1 MAGYFE
7 LVDAPDGGYRIRML
21 DGAGSLMAV
30 SVTFPTKRAAVA
42 GIAQAREIAG
52 TGLIRDR
59 SAGGQAA
66 AASGPA
72 LPGAQTDRRGH
83 RPRNLP
89 VRRVAGGRKAGAGTS
104 LTSSR
109 SNAGGQAAACSSWFS
124 RLAGGLEVEGWPG
137 WALSFAATRR
147 RSSGV

>member
-7 LVDAPDGGYRIRML
+7 VVDAPDGGYRIRML

-59 SAGGQAA
+59 SAGRQAA
-66 AASGPA
+66 QAAPISRVP
-72 LPGAQTDRRGH
+72 RRT
-83 RPRNLP
+83 
-89 VRRVAGGRKAGAGTS
+89 AGGTSRGTTLSGGSLAAGKRA
-104 LTSSR
+104 R
-109 SNAGGQAAACSSWFS
+109 AHH
-124 RLAGGLEVEGWPG
+124 
-137 WALSFAATRR
+137 
-147 RSSGV
+147 